1 MSTDQTT
8 IMLGPKFEQALMFAN
23 RVHARQQRKESG
35 APYLAHVLGVTSLV
49 LEDGGSEAEAI
60 AALLHDTAEDGG
72 GETILVQID
81 EQFGPEIAEIVRQC
95 SDTLTTPKPPW
106 RGRKEAH
113 LAKLATARPETLRV
127 VLADKVYN
135 ARNLLRSLEEYGP
148 RVWSSFKGGRD
159 GTLWYF
165 RQMHAL
171 FSQARPGY
179 LVDEFARVLAAIETF
194 QDR

>member
-1 MSTDQTT
+1 
-8 IMLGPKFEQALMFAN
+8 MLGPKFEQALMFAN

-49 LEDGGSEAEAI
+49 LEDGGSETEAI

-72 GETILVQID
+72 GELILDQIG
-81 EQFGPEIAEIVRQC
+81 EQFGAEIAEIVRQC

-113 LAKLATARPETLRV
+113 LAKLATASPEAQRV

-135 ARNLLRSLEEYGP
+135 TRALLRSLKEFGP
-148 RVWSSFKGGRD
+148 RVWASFKGGRD

-165 RQMHAL
+165 HEMHAL
-171 FSQARPGY
+171 FNQTRPGY
-179 LVDEFARVLAAIETF
+179 LVNEFARLIGEIEQF
-194 QDR
+194 PDH